1 MTRLDDWLRRAT
13 RHLSSKSAAQV
24 RSEIQEHYELSRET
38 ALSEG
43 AAAEEA
49 DRLAMAALGD
59 ARTANCQYRRV
70 LLTSAE
76 ARLLRESIWEVRTV
90 CARPWL
96 KRALL
101 ATPVAALLAA
111 ILVFVASGGSQMF
124 RMLLGNG
131 NRSRP
136 DVCRAVPAP
145 VYAAARPYLPACEMV
160 GADGRGCLGAWAQSA
175 RLVLAADLLLVAGR
189 MDRMDADF
197 DSSKVAG
204 CRLAEESLPLAKWI
218 FASQTRQARA
228 GDINGGK
235 LRRGAGRDWDET
247 WTNGII
253 TS

>member
-124 RMLLGNG
+124 RMLLVMGIG
-131 NRSRP
+131 AGLMFAAPFLPLYTPR
-136 DVCRAVPAP
+136 RA
-145 VYAAARPYLPACEMV
+145 RTFRLMK
-160 GADGRGCLGAWAQSA
+160 W
-175 RLVLAADLLLVAGR
+175 LVLMGAVVLALGPNPVAWSWLLISCLWPVA
-189 MDRMDADF
+189 
-197 DSSKVAG
+197 
-204 CRLAEESLPLAKWI
+204 WI
-218 FASQTRQARA
+218 
-228 GDINGGK
+228 
-235 LRRGAGRDWDET
+235 
-247 WTNGII
+247 
-253 TS
+253 